1 MFVDLALKTLI
12 VGLFLG
18 ALGSMCAYVGH
29 EYGFESGIGFSFLG
43 AIALSSTLLAM
54 SSSPRQ

>member
-1 MFVDLALKTLI
+1 MLTDLVLKTLI

-29 EYGFESGIGFSFLG
+29 EYGFETGIGFSFLG
-43 AIALSSTLLAM
+43 AIVLSSTLLGL
-54 SSSPRQ
+54 SPGPRQ